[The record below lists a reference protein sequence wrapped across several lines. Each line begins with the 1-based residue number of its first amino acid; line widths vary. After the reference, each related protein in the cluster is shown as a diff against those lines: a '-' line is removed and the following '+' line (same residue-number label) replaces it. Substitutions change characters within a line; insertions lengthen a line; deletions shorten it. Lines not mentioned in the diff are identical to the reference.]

1 MLVTD
6 VEANMSFP
14 GIAWKLY
21 DALPI
26 CPKEFMFSIA
36 DVGTDDAAGR
46 RGDDIKRTNLRV
58 A

>member
-6 VEANMSFP
+6 VEADTSFP

-21 DALPI
+21 DALI

-36 DVGTDDAAGR
+36 EEGADDATGG
-46 RGDDIKRTNLRV
+46 RGDDIKRTNLCV